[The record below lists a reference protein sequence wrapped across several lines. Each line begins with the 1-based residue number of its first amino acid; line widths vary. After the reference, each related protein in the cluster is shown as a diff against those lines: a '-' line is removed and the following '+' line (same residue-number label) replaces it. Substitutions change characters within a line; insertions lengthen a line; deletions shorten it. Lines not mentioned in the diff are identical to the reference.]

1 MPSEL
6 FQIGGAGPAGLAAAI
21 TLAKAGRRVLVHE
34 VQPDVGYRFGG
45 DFQGLENWSTH
56 EDVLDWLQ
64 ELDITCEF
72 TSLPFSRGH
81 IFDSRGRRYEI
92 AGKKALFYMVDRGPG
107 PGTLDTAMLDQ
118 ARSLGV
124 EVRFNSRLDRLDGP
138 GILAAGPKAPDAIAV
153 GFHFETSLA
162 DGFWAIVDDA
172 LAPQGYAY
180 LLVMTGRGTVKSCM
194 FSGFKQ
200 ERMFVRRTVAAFES
214 LVGLDMVNPVP
225 HGGVGNFRTPSRA
238 VTGQH
243 PVVGEQAGFQDFLW
257 GFGMRYAILS
267 GVLAARSVLQGKD
280 YETLWRRE
288 LEPTM
293 SSSIVNRALFSLLG
307 NRGCRWILQRS
318 EAQGWDAHR
327 FLHGVYKPWPIK
339 RMLLPW
345 ARSRFT
351 SRRRDQSCD
360 HVDCTCVWCRHGDHL
375 HAGAPADCGER
386 PTAV

>member
-6 FQIGGAGPAGLAAAI
+6 IQIGGAGPAGLAAAI
-21 TLAKAGRRVLVHE
+21 SLAKAGRRVLVHE

-56 EDVLDWLQ
+56 EDALDWLQ
-64 ELDITCEF
+64 DLGITREF
-72 TSLPFSRGH
+72 TALPFGRGH
-81 IFDSRGRRYEI
+81 IFDSRGDRYEI
-92 AGKKALFYMVDRGPG
+92 SGNKALFYMVDRGPG
-107 PGTLDTAMLDQ
+107 LGTLDTAMLDQ
-118 ARSLGV
+118 ARSVGV

-162 DGFWAIVDDA
+162 DGFWAILDDE

-180 LLVMTGRGTVKSCM
+180 LLVMAGRGTVKSCM

-200 ERMFVRRTVAAFES
+200 ERMFVRPTVAAFER

-225 HGGVGNFRTPSRA
+225 HGGVGNFHTPSRA

-267 GVLAARSVLQGKD
+267 GVLAARSVLQGKN
-280 YETLWRRE
+280 YEALWRQH
-288 LEPTM
+288 LEPAM
-293 SSSIVNRALFSLLG
+293 SSSIVNRALFDLLG
-307 NRGCRWILQRS
+307 NRGCRWILQASQAR
-318 EAQGWDAHR
+318 GWDASS
-327 FLHGVYKPWPIK
+327 FLHGVYRPRPIK
-339 RMLLPW
+339 RLLLPW
-345 ARSRFT
+345 ARSRVT

-360 HVDCTCVWCRHGDHL
+360 HVNCACVWCRHANHEQVGATRDCDSRL
-375 HAGAPADCGER
+375 HAS
-386 PTAV
+386 